1 MSASSPKRDTTPIF
15 TTAKQLL
22 AENIKTIE
30 TINFINT
37 LPPTYKIK
45 EYGCLIYFLTSTQ
58 RNGVNT
64 IKEEGPAFAMRS
76 VIYHNYVIMLTEVEN
91 NGLRKSGQ
99 VNSYFKQ
106 AKASN

>member
-64 IKEEGPAFAMRS
+64 IKEEGPALALRS
-76 VIYHNYVIMLTEVEN
+76 AIYRNYVSMPTEVES
-91 NGLRKSGQ
+91 NGSREYEQ
-99 VNSYFKQ
+99 VNNYFKQ